1 MIKIVNNIL
10 QDTLKTDV
18 DYIDLAKDLYNLIKN
33 NDREYN
39 YLIDIIQVLIMRE
52 AYRFMAFTE
61 VEELY
66 HKIKGAI
73 EQ

>member
-18 DYIDLAKDLYNLIKN
+18 DYIDLAKDLYNLIEN

-39 YLIDIIQVLIMRE
+39 YIIDTIQILILRE
-52 AYRFMAFTE
+52 AYRFLTFIE
-61 VEELY
+61 CENLY
-66 HKIKGAI
+66 EKIKEI
-73 EQ
+73 IN

>member
-18 DYIDLAKDLYNLIKN
+18 NYIDLAEDLYRLIKN

-39 YLIDIIQVLIMRE
+39 YIIDMIQILILRE
-52 AYRFMAFTE
+52 AYKFLTFIE
-61 VEELY
+61 CENLY
-66 HKIKGAI
+66 EKIKEI
-73 EQ
+73 VN

>member
-18 DYIDLAKDLYNLIKN
+18 DYLDLAKDLYNLIKN

-39 YLIDIIQVLIMRE
+39 YIIDTIQILILRE
-52 AYRFMAFTE
+52 AYRFLTFIE
-61 VEELY
+61 CENLY
-66 HKIKGAI
+66 EKIKEI
-73 EQ
+73 VN

>member
-1 MIKIVNNIL
+1 MIKIINNIL

-18 DYIDLAKDLYNLIKN
+18 DYFDLAKDLINLIKN
-33 NDREYN
+33 NDKEYN
-39 YLIDIIQVLIMRE
+39 YLIDTIQVLIMRE
-52 AYRFMAFTE
+52 AYRFMTFME

-73 EQ
+73 E

>member
-39 YLIDIIQVLIMRE
+39 YIIDTIQILILRE
-52 AYRFMAFTE
+52 AYRFLTFIE
-61 VEELY
+61 CENLY
-66 HKIKGAI
+66 EKIKEI
-73 EQ
+73 VN

>member
-33 NDREYN
+33 NDKEYN
-39 YLIDIIQVLIMRE
+39 YIIDTIQILILRE
-52 AYRFMAFTE
+52 AYRFLTFIE
-61 VEELY
+61 CENLY
-66 HKIKGAI
+66 EKIKEI
-73 EQ
+73 IN

>member
-39 YLIDIIQVLIMRE
+39 YIIDTIQILILRE
-52 AYRFMAFTE
+52 AYRFLTFIE
-61 VEELY
+61 CENLY
-66 HKIKGAI
+66 ASLRIKI
-73 EQ
+73 

>member
-39 YLIDIIQVLIMRE
+39 YIIDMIQILILRE
-52 AYRFMAFTE
+52 AYRFLTFIE
-61 VEELY
+61 CENLY
-66 HKIKGAI
+66 EKIKEI
-73 EQ
+73 IN

>member
-33 NDREYN
+33 DDREYN
-39 YLIDIIQVLIMRE
+39 YIIDTIQILILRE
-52 AYRFMAFTE
+52 AYRFLTFIE
-61 VEELY
+61 CENLY
-66 HKIKGAI
+66 EKIKEI
-73 EQ
+73 IN